1 MGKNDE
7 LEKDKKVIRAIQRDI
22 SVVTAA
28 LLLTGQITIK
38 GVFLT
43 PGGFRLSLAGPLT
56 GSPRLEGK
64 NGNKSITFL
73 IDILDILIAILL
85 IKHYLVVEGTFIG
98 SSEFTL
104 IVSGPI
110 FGMPFPEPSLPDLKR
125 DYNFYKKIVS
135 NQFFVNQELVNK
147 LKKE

>member
-38 GVFLT
+38 GVFVT
-43 PGGFRLSLAGPLT
+43 PGGFRLSIAGPLT

-64 NGNKSITFL
+64 SSSKTATVI
-73 IDILDILIAILL
+73 IDIIDVFIAILL
-85 IKHYLVVEGTFIG
+85 INRQLVVEGTFIG
-98 SSEFTL
+98 SNEFTL

-125 DYNFYKKIVS
+125 DYNFYKKVVS
-135 NQFFVNQELVNK
+135 KQFNVHQELVNK
-147 LKKE
+147 LIKE